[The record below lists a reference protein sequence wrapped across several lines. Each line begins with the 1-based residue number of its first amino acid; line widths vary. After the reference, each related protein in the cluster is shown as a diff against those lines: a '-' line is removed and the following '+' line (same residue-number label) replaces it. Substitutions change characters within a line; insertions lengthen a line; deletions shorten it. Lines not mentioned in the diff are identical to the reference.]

1 VQSSPE
7 LSTGETLPLITTI
20 LSLAACVKSYVPPGE
35 RVFPAGRYVY
45 HARLLPPGAR
55 DSADYRGTLVLEAVT
70 PDSLGGRWEVPGYAP
85 ELRANHFNVV
95 AYNVHARIGA
105 GPDSL
110 IALHTLQR
118 DPAGGAPRCSL
129 RDLLQAL
136 PRPGH

>member
-1 VQSSPE
+1 MREGYGSRGVCSFH
-7 LSTGETLPLITTI
+7 LYTGV
-20 LSLAACVKSYVPPGE
+20 SL
-35 RVFPAGRYVY
+35 
-45 HARLLPPGAR
+45 
-55 DSADYRGTLVLEAVT
+55 DSQEAVRGTLILEAVT
-70 PDSLGGRWEVPGYAP
+70 PDSLAGRGEVPGYAP
-85 ELRANHFNVV
+85 EPRANHFNVV
-95 AYNVHARIGA
+95 SYNVHARIGA